1 MPTILLVDDEERFVK
16 SLHSNLQQCGYQCTD
31 VFNGRDA
38 MRLLRENR
46 FDLMLLDV
54 ELPDMTGCDLLEWLK
69 KAHISTTAV
78 MLTGVST
85 VETAVNAMKL
95 GAYDFLGKPI
105 NHDALLKTL
114 GKALQHHHLTAELA
128 ASEKRFQILADAS
141 WEGIVIHDG
150 GRLLEANNQFFAMF
164 GYDPAEL
171 ADGSFLEKILPPASL
186 SIITN
191 HIVNS
196 SFGSTQLTARRKD
209 GGVFPIESSSQAI
222 VYRDRPVRVCAIRD
236 LSERVR
242 AEEEKLNLQS
252 KLAKANTLHALGL
265 MAGAVAHDL
274 NNILT
279 GVVSYPELLLSQLR
293 ESDPFYKE
301 LKKIQSA
308 GKRAA
313 AVVSDLVMLARSGSP
328 STCVE
333 NINDII
339 LSHLSSIEH
348 CERLAKYPGVRI
360 QTHLHQNLA
369 NVSCSHP
376 HLHKI
381 LLNLIG
387 NALEAVNSQGL
398 IRIATENCI
407 FSNPAATQS
416 HHATPPE
423 HYVKITISDNG
434 PGIAPEDID
443 HVFDPFYTTKRMGK
457 SGTGLGL
464 TIVWNTVQ
472 EHKGWIEVRN
482 NKPGAAFEIYLPASA
497 DSRNCAVIKPAI
509 DQFHGSGEKILLID
523 DLPEQNETMGK
534 MLTAMGYT
542 PYAVTSGEAGIAF
555 VKSQAVDLVL
565 LDMIMGEG
573 LNGRQTYEQI
583 LKIRPDQKAIIISGY
598 SRNEEILKAKALG
611 ISHFLEKPITMHKI
625 SRAIRQALAGQ

>member
-1 MPTILLVDDEERFVK
+1 MPTILLVDDEERFVS
-16 SLHSNLQQCGYQCTD
+16 SLHRNLEHCGYQCMD
-31 VFNGRDA
+31 VYNGRDA

-54 ELPDMTGCDLLEWLK
+54 ELPDMTGCDILEWLK
-69 KAHISTTAV
+69 KAQISTTAV
-78 MLTGVST
+78 MLTGIST

-95 GAYDFLGKPI
+95 GAYDFLSKPI
-105 NHDALLKTL
+105 NHEALLKTL
-114 GKALQHHHLTAELA
+114 DKALQHHHLIEELA

-141 WEGIVIHDG
+141 WEGIVIHDD

-171 ADGSFLEKILPPASL
+171 REGIFLEKILPPASQ
-186 SIITN
+186 IIIAN
-191 HIVNS
+191 HIENS
-196 SFGSTQLTARRKD
+196 RFGSTQLIGVRKD
-209 GGVFPIESSSQAI
+209 GVEFPIESSSQAI

-242 AEEEKLNLQS
+242 AEKEKLNLQG

-279 GVVSYPELLLSQLR
+279 GVVSYPELLLAQLR
-293 ESDPFYKE
+293 ESDPFYHE

-328 STCVE
+328 STRIE

-348 CERLAKYPGVRI
+348 CERLAKYPGVLI
-360 QTHLHQNLA
+360 QTNLHQNLA
-369 NVSCSHP
+369 SVSCSHP

-387 NALEAVNSQGL
+387 NALEAVHSPGL
-398 IRIATENCI
+398 IRIATENCV
-407 FSNPAATQS
+407 FTHPVSSNLTS
-416 HHATPPE
+416 IGPE
-423 HYVKITISDNG
+423 QYVKITISDNG
-434 PGIAPEDID
+434 PGIPPEDID
-443 HVFDPFYTTKRMGK
+443 HIFDPFYTTKRMGK

-482 NKPGAAFEIYLPASA
+482 NNPGAAFEIYLPASTDA
-497 DSRNCAVIKPAI
+497 SATTAIKAVEA
-509 DQFHGSGEKILLID
+509 QFRGSGEKILLID
-523 DLPEQNETMGK
+523 DLPEQNETMGQ
-534 MLTAMGYT
+534 MLRAMGYT

-555 VKSQAVDLVL
+555 VKSQSVDLVL
-565 LDMIMGEG
+565 LDMIMGDG

-583 LKIRPDQKAIIISGY
+583 LKICPNQKAIIISGY
-598 SRNEEILKAKALG
+598 SRNEEIIKAKALG
-611 ISHFLEKPITMHKI
+611 ICHFLEKPVTMHKI
-625 SRAIRQALAGQ
+625 SRAIHQALASR